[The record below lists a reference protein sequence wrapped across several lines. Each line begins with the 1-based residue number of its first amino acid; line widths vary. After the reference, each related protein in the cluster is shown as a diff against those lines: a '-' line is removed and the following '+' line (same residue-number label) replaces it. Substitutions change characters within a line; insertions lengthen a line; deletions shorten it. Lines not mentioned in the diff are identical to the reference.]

1 MFMRQK
7 LSNFVYRYD
16 MAMQCLL
23 ENKINMAIQIVLK
36 SNLVKQYPE
45 SYLLLGDCFI
55 KRNEINLALKSYLK
69 CRKKMRKLNLPFCQ
83 KTIDLAE
90 RIIDILND
98 KAEVAINNRDSK
110 RALNIAE
117 QILQI
122 FDEDKIPLEELR
134 LQRSRA
140 LIHKTRGLFQIEN
153 KKVIRKKQSCEIAAD
168 SLRFA
173 RELNPDLYQVLY
185 NGRNTEGVIDRF
197 APQRKLPRSLKILMQ
212 FS

>member
-1 MFMRQK
+1 
-7 LSNFVYRYD
+7 

-23 ENKINMAIQIVLK
+23 EDKINMAIQIVLK
-36 SNLVKQYPE
+36 SNLVKKYPE

-55 KRNEINLALKSYLK
+55 KRNEINLALQSYLK
-69 CRKKMRKLNLPFCQ
+69 CRKMTRKLKLPSCQ

-110 RALNIAE
+110 RAIDIAE

-140 LIHKTRGLFQIEN
+140 LIHKARGLFQIEN

-185 NGRNTEGVIDRF
+185 NDRNMEGVIDRF
-197 APQRKLPRSLKILMQ
+197 APQRKLPRCLKILMQ